1 LIESRLGLKQF
12 ETNSIDRGYF
22 TLEFTW
28 SHWGTLLWY
37 PVARKIRR
45 QSGAL
50 GRRRGQPG
58 CPCRHGCTEAREE
71 ACNHHYICSAWSI
84 PVACS
89 RPWLLHADTL
99 CDLEVATSPGS
110 DNKHLEV
117 EARLH
122 HVDVGATTISHGRR
136 VQHHT
141 NRRQHAHVIAIK
153 SKSVKEKAAT
163 DEESTGE
170 ATPLHACTRPRQRLQ
185 TGPYVAAEYSTT
197 PPICSNKER
206 SRERREGERR
216 YISR

>member
-1 LIESRLGLKQF
+1 VEHLAVGEVNLAALAGTDAPKQEKKHVIIIISALLGA
-12 ETNSIDRGYF
+12 S
-22 TLEFTW
+22 
-28 SHWGTLLWY
+28 LLLV
-37 PVARKIRR
+37 VA
-45 QSGAL
+45 
-50 GRRRGQPG
+50 
-58 CPCRHGCTEAREE
+58 
-71 ACNHHYICSAWSI
+71 
-84 PVACS
+84 
-89 RPWLLHADTL
+89 PWLLHADTL

-141 NRRQHAHVIAIK
+141 NHRQHAHVIAIK